1 MEVREFMFF
10 RGIVGARVVTIG
22 EVLDSLMTN
31 VTDDECYELGYDS
44 ARRGLPINQ
53 YPPLYLNRFQI
64 IIYERGWNN
73 FVNAH

>member
-10 RGIVGARVVTIG
+10 RGIVGARIVSIR
-22 EVLDSLMTN
+22 EVLDSLMRD

-53 YPPLYLNRFQI
+53 YPLYLSRFQI

>member
-10 RGIVGARVVTIG
+10 RGIVGARVVSIR

-53 YPPLYLNRFQI
+53 YPLYLNGYQR
-64 IIYERGWNN
+64 IIYERGWDN
-73 FVNAH
+73 FVNTH